1 MSNNS
6 YARSELVI
14 PGASAAL
21 PAVDTNAAPSVPA
34 PVAPDAPALA
44 PVGTP
49 APALPPHQAR
59 LRDGRLVTLR
69 ELKAMDEFAIEKILQ
84 GEGMSLEGVG
94 QASYLRA
101 IALAS
106 IAEIDGREEAP
117 LRHKAQFDRY
127 LNMFSGRDMSTIL
140 DAFVRFN
147 GGDDDDATAF
157 RPER

>member
-1 MSNNS
+1 MSNS

-21 PAVDTNAAPSVPA
+21 PTADTNAAPSAPT
-34 PVAPDAPALA
+34 PVAPEAPASA
-44 PVGTP
+44 PAT

-147 GGDDDDATAF
+147 GGDETDADAF

>member
-1 MSNNS
+1 MSNT

-21 PAVDTNAAPSVPA
+21 PAVDINAAPLAPT
-34 PVAPDAPALA
+34 PVAPDAPAS
-44 PVGTP
+44 
-49 APALPPHQAR
+49 ALPPHQAR

>member
-1 MSNNS
+1 MSNT

-14 PGASAAL
+14 PGAPAAL

-34 PVAPDAPALA
+34 PVAPDAPAPA
-44 PVGTP
+44 PAP

-147 GGDDDDATAF
+147 GGDDDDADAF